1 MDVLNTSNRCDACG
15 ARAYMVFIMPRG
27 QDLSFCG
34 HHGTQYEQ
42 QVAPMAISIIDERAS
57 IFQKVDVSA

>member
-1 MDVLNTSNRCDACG
+1 
-15 ARAYMVFIMPRG
+15 MVFIMPRG

-57 IFQKVDVSA
+57 IFQPVDVSA